1 MDNILNA
8 PPGTSRQGGP
18 YAYTPPEF
26 TIGWKGVLRLLKAPM
41 DMARLS
47 MMLRTELLRTG
58 LLGNSPPQ
66 ELLPIK
72 LLLCPAVHFVICF
85 VRSSVRLGQSIRTYG
100 LLVHPKDLPHPDN
113 PFLRSQMS

>member
-18 YAYTPPEF
+18 YAYTPPGTSRQEF

-47 MMLRTELLRTG
+47 MMLQTDLLRTG

-72 LLLCPAVHFVICF
+72 LLLCPVHARF
-85 VRSSVRLGQSIRTYG
+85 RRNPSYG
-100 LLVHPKDLPHPDN
+100 L
-113 PFLRSQMS
+113 